1 MVAGS
6 DDEVRTGNGI
16 TTDSSQDAAGT
27 PGDTS
32 NAPNRLRLS
41 INLSLLQQQPSTPAA
56 LSTPFSDIASWVGP
70 FVEPVG
76 PTKPSPLAAAALIF

>member
-41 INLSLLQQQPSTPAA
+41 INLSLLRRQPSTPAA
-56 LSTPFSDIASWVGP
+56 
-70 FVEPVG
+70 
-76 PTKPSPLAAAALIF
+76 